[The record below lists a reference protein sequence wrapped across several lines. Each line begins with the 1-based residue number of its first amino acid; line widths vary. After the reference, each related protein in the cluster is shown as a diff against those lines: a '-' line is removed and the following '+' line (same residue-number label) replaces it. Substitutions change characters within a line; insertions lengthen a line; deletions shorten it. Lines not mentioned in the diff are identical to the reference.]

1 MVYGKEFII
10 KTKFEGFK
18 KRLENFEVG
27 YGDLLDFTETLLDE
41 NVIDFATFEII
52 NELMYRI
59 FIVGERDKFFIETL
73 IFSFEKVWENV

>member
-1 MVYGKEFII
+1 MVYDKEFII
-10 KTKFEGFK
+10 KTMFEKFK
-18 KRLENFEVG
+18 KRLENFEID
-27 YGDLLDFTETLLDE
+27 YGDLLNFTETLLDE

-73 IFSFEKVWENV
+73 VFSFEKVWENV

>member
-10 KTKFEGFK
+10 KTKFEVFK
-18 KRLENFEVG
+18 KWLEDFEVG
-27 YGDLLDFTETLLDE
+27 YGDLLEFTETLLDE

-59 FIVGERDKFFIETL
+59 FIVGERDEFFIETL
-73 IFSFEKVWENV
+73 ILSFEKVWENV